1 MNRHRPDVS
10 EFTEPGFHSVA
21 RAPHDSRPTINVEH
35 DGPACIFTIEF
46 GAGAN
51 TAERIV
57 LTVEAV
63 GNYRSGIV
71 RRDELLFARAM
82 IPTGHTV
89 NIRVEWEH
97 EP

>member
-1 MNRHRPDVS
+1 MSRHREVS
-10 EFTEPGFHSVA
+10 EFTEPGFRSVA
-21 RAPHDSRPTINVEH
+21 RAPHDSRPSIKIEH
-35 DGPACIFTIEF
+35 VGPPCIFAIEF

-51 TAERIV
+51 TAERTV
-57 LTVEAV
+57 LRVEAV
-63 GNYRSGIV
+63 GTYRSSIIH
-71 RRDELLFARAM
+71 RDELLFARAM